1 MTQKNNSA
9 LNIKNSTLK
18 LAPIVLFVYNRPGHT
33 RQTVEALQKNELAGE
48 SELFIYSDGPKNE
61 NAVVKVNEV
70 REYIKTLDGFKK
82 VTIIERDKNWGLA
95 DNIIDGVTKIVNE
108 YGKIIVLEDDLVTS
122 PYFLKFMNEAL
133 EFYKDE
139 EKVMH
144 ITGYSFPI
152 KQDGLNDT
160 FFIKP
165 ASCWSWATWDRAWK
179 YFKKDV
185 DFYIDRFDEKM
196 IYDFN
201 LNNAYGYF
209 DQIIQNKQGKI
220 NTWAIFWY
228 ASVYLQNGL
237 SLHPKESYVQNIGFD
252 DEGTHC
258 RATTNFDVSFIKES
272 KFNFTTE
279 IIESIKGRK
288 ACEDYLN
295 SIKVSLYKR
304 VINKLKRMIIK

>member
-1 MTQKNNSA
+1 MTQENN
-9 LNIKNSTLK
+9 
-18 LAPIVLFVYNRPGHT
+18 LAPIVLFVYNRPYHT
-33 RQTVEALQKNELAGE
+33 KQTVEALQKNELANE
-48 SELFIYSDGPKNE
+48 SELFVYCDNAKNE
-61 NAVVKVNEV
+61 DVRQKVDEV
-70 REYIKTLDGFKK
+70 RKYIDSVDGFKK
-82 VTIIERDKNWGLA
+82 VTIIKREKNWGLA
-95 DNIIDGVTKIVNE
+95 NSIIDGVTKIVNE

-144 ITGYSFPI
+144 ITGYSYPI
-152 KQDGLNDT
+152 KQNGLEDT

-179 YFKKDV
+179 YYKKDV
-185 DFYIDRFDEKM
+185 DYYFSVFDKKM

-201 LNNAYGYF
+201 LNNAYKYF

-228 ASVYLQNGL
+228 ASVYLQSGL

-258 RATTNFDVSFIKES
+258 KATTVYDVELIKEP
-272 KFNFTTE
+272 KINFTTNL
-279 IIESIKGRK
+279 IESKDGRK
-288 ACEDYLN
+288 AHEDFFN
-295 SIKVSLYKR
+295 SLKVSFVTR
-304 VINKLKRMIIK
+304 VINKLKKIIK